1 MKTLDDLQE
10 FLRGFCKNVYY
21 QPPESYKMEYPAI
34 VFSKKEILNIYA
46 NNRVYRQSYF
56 YQVTVIDEEPE
67 SEIVKQISLLPQS
80 EYDRTFKSDNLYH
93 DVFTLQF

>member
-10 FLRGFCKNVYY
+10 FLRGFCDHVYY
-21 QPPESYKMEYPAI
+21 QPPESAKIVYPAI
-34 VFSKKEILNIYA
+34 IFSKKEILNIHA
-46 NNRVYRQSYF
+46 NNRVYRQLYF

-67 SEIVKQISLLPQS
+67 SEIVTQISQLPNC
-80 EYDRTFKSDNLYH
+80 EFDRTFKSDNLYH